1 MKVKEIVLA
10 AANALGLEEGVAL
23 YFAGS
28 DTSFQREGERL
39 LECFNLVENELA
51 LDYLPLYAEDVF
63 ETKTGRLEFAA
74 FKFAPVRI
82 VRVMNQEGES
92 VRFSVFPEY
101 VKTEVGK
108 WTVRYTYTPETK
120 LIGGESDYVL
130 QVSQRLLVYGVL
142 AEYCLGEGMFEE
154 ATIWDKKYKEA
165 VKCACKSIPC
175 TRLKSRR
182 WV

>member
-10 AANALGLEEGVAL
+10 AANALGIEEGVTL
-23 YFAGS
+23 YFAGT
-28 DTSFQREGERL
+28 DQAYQKEGERL
-39 LECFNLVENELA
+39 LACFNLVENELA
-51 LDYLPLYAEDVF
+51 LDYLPLHAEDVF
-63 ETKTGRLEFAA
+63 ETETGRLEFAA

-82 VRVMNQEGES
+82 VRVMNEIGES

-101 VKTEVGK
+101 LKTEVGK
-108 WTVRYTYTPETK
+108 LTVRYTYTPNEK
-120 LIGGESDYVL
+120 GIGGESDYVL
-130 QVSQRLLVYGVL
+130 HVSERLFVYGIL

-154 ATIWDKKYKEA
+154 ASIWDKKYKDA
-165 VKCACKSIPC
+165 IKAACKEVPC